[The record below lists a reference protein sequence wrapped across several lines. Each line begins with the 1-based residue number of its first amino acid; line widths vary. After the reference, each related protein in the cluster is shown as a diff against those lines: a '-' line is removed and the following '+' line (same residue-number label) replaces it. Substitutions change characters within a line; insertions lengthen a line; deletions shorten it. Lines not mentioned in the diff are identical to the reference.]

1 MTTIILPAH
10 GLSVKNENH
19 ATVRNEFNI
28 MHDIKK
34 KIVLIEDDEGVTR
47 LVQFKLTK
55 GGYDVVVFPNGEKVV
70 EYILNHNVSLVI
82 SDVMMPVVDGLTIL
96 KQIKSIPQI
105 ANIPVILLST
115 YSHESI
121 ILEGLRAGAADY
133 ITKPFSTSELL
144 LRIQK
149 TLLQ

>member
-1 MTTIILPAH
+1 MA
-10 GLSVKNENH
+10 NN
-19 ATVRNEFNI
+19 
-28 MHDIKK
+28 KK

-47 LVQFKLTK
+47 LIQFKLAK
-55 GGYDVVVFPNGEKVV
+55 EGYEIVVFPNGENVANYLLTNK
-70 EYILNHNVSLVI
+70 VSLVI

-96 KQIKSIPQI
+96 KQIKSTPEI
-105 ANIPVILLST
+105 ADIPVILLST

-144 LRIQK
+144 MRIQK
-149 TLLQ
+149 ALLK

>member
-1 MTTIILPAH
+1 MP
-10 GLSVKNENH
+10 GN
-19 ATVRNEFNI
+19 
-28 MHDIKK
+28 KK

-47 LVQFKLTK
+47 LIQFKLVK
-55 GGYDVVVFPNGEKVV
+55 EGYEIVVFPNGEKVAS
-70 EYILNHNVSLVI
+70 YLLANKVSLVI

-96 KQIKSIPQI
+96 KQIKSTPAI

-115 YSHESI
+115 YSHESV

-149 TLLQ
+149 ALLK

>member
-1 MTTIILPAH
+1 M
-10 GLSVKNENH
+10 VN
-19 ATVRNEFNI
+19 
-28 MHDIKK
+28 KK

-47 LVQFKLTK
+47 LIQFKLAK
-55 GGYDVVVFPNGEKVV
+55 EGYEIVVFPNGENVANYLLTNK
-70 EYILNHNVSLVI
+70 VSLVI

-96 KQIKSIPQI
+96 KQIKSTPEI
-105 ANIPVILLST
+105 ADIPVILLST

-144 LRIQK
+144 MRIQK
-149 TLLQ
+149 ALLK